1 MHMHTHAHTHAH
13 THDHAHARA
22 HAHTHAHDHTH
33 THVYIRVQVEA
44 ALTHAGL
51 MCIAAGAIGPIH
63 KSYFAAQL
71 RGGGEWLMLELVVYW
86 ESGYRAGSP

>member
-1 MHMHTHAHTHAH
+1 
-13 THDHAHARA
+13 
-22 HAHTHAHDHTH
+22 
-33 THVYIRVQVEA
+33 
-44 ALTHAGL
+44 

-86 ESGYRAGSP
+86 EGRSVQATFRSEAPGWLHTLTDHFSAVLGQLLNTTFS

>member
-1 MHMHTHAHTHAH
+1 MHMHMSHVTCACTCAC
-13 THDHAHARA
+13 TCTYTCTR
-22 HAHTHAHDHTH
+22 TRTRTH
-33 THVYIRVQVEA
+33 TCTRVQVEA
-44 ALTHAGL
+44 GLTHAGL

-86 ESGYRAGSP
+86 ESR